1 MSRMKTLR
9 QRRRSNRERLRT
21 WRERLREK
29 GGKETTI
36 VLDKERADML
46 EELVNAFEKS
56 QNKVIM
62 YALAV
67 LYIQTKEQYP
77 HKFNKDD
84 KVADLGEHKEITC
97 DDHA

>member
-21 WRERLREK
+21 WRERLKEK

-36 VLDKERADML
+36 VLDKKRADML
-46 EELVNAFEKS
+46 EELVNAFGKS

-62 YALAV
+62 YALAI
-67 LYIQTKEQYP
+67 LYTQTKEQYLD
-77 HKFNKDD
+77 KFNKDKKD
-84 KVADLGEHKEITC
+84 TDSGDHKEITC
-97 DDHA
+97 NDHK